1 MYYNYGSD
9 IRSSSGNISVQ
20 AVEELIA
27 FSLRIPRRLAK
38 GAEAAARELGLSKS
52 EYARRAIE
60 ELNHRVMQ
68 ERIAKL
74 SHSLAAASAAAA
86 QAMDAASS
94 DGLE

>member
-1 MYYNYGSD
+1 MED
-9 IRSSSGNISVQ
+9 
-20 AVEELIA
+20 LIV

-52 EYARRAIE
+52 EYTRRAIE

-68 ERIAKL
+68 ERMAKL
-74 SHSLAAASAAAA
+74 SRRLAAASAAAA
-86 QAMDAASS
+86 REMDAASS